1 MSNDETGIILN
12 MNECPIC
19 FNEMV
24 YDEKYITECNHEYC
38 KACLDKWFDKGK
50 VSCPSCRKEIKYI
63 KHKNNEIRLVTLTQ
77 RIVRRN
83 FVNEQDGILI
93 RKKVYMCLFIGN
105 FLCVVSSVINVY
117 LGLQC

>member
-1 MSNDETGIILN
+1 MSNNKTGIIID

-19 FNEMV
+19 FNKIKN
-24 YDEKYITECNHEYC
+24 DNKYITECNHEYC

-50 VSCPSCRKEIKYI
+50 VSCPTCRKEIKYI
-63 KHKNNEIRLVTLTQ
+63 KYKNNEIRLITLTQ

-83 FVNEQDGILI
+83 VVNEQDEVVI
-93 RKKVYMCLFIGN
+93 RRKVYMCLFIGN
-105 FLCVVSSVINVY
+105 LLCVISSVINLY